1 VIDGSNGDDILAG
14 RGGADT
20 LTGGSGSDTLSYG
33 TSAAGVSINLGTGA
47 ASGGDATGDTF
58 SSIENVNGSGV
69 ADTLIGSSGANQ
81 LNGGLGNDT
90 LTGGG
95 AADIF
100 QFTTAP
106 GSGNV
111 DTITD
116 MTVGSDLISLATSIY
131 SALQAGPTPGSL
143 AASSFRY
150 STQASTS
157 GGLGEIIYNATT
169 GSLSYDAD
177 GSGAGA
183 AKQFAQVSS
192 YLALSA
198 SSFRLA

>member
-1 VIDGSNGDDILAG
+1 MSRI
-14 RGGADT
+14 
-20 LTGGSGSDTLSYG
+20 
-33 TSAAGVSINLGTGA
+33 
-47 ASGGDATGDTF
+47 
-58 SSIENVNGSGV
+58 
-69 ADTLIGSSGANQ
+69 TLIGSAVANK
-81 LNGGLGNDT
+81 LDGGLGKDT

-95 AADIF
+95 GADIF

-131 SALQAGPTPGSL
+131 SALQAGPAPGSL

-192 YLALSA
+192 SLALSA